1 MTIDQWDSER
11 YFTPIPTRYMSIIF
25 FLREFMIW
33 LKSIQVKQV
42 EHERSTCSRIFDR
55 LKHLTGHFVNTE
67 PFNSFALF
75 TWNFEPLDLWTEPL
89 NARTFN
95 RSKICPGAACEQI
108 AASVGKRDSR
118 AATTLKCTK
127 KYAANA
133 ELFFLFNPLLGWLS
147 PSLVRFKRWAF
158 FSRKVRPFTWKR

>member
-25 FLREFMIW
+25 FPAWIYDMIQIYSSETSRTREVDLQQNFRPA
-33 LKSIQVKQV
+33 Q
-42 EHERSTCSRIFDR
+42 TFDR
-55 LKHLTGHFVNTE
+55 NYWTE

-89 NARTFN
+89 NERTFN

-158 FSRKVRPFTWKR
+158 FSRKISPFTWKR